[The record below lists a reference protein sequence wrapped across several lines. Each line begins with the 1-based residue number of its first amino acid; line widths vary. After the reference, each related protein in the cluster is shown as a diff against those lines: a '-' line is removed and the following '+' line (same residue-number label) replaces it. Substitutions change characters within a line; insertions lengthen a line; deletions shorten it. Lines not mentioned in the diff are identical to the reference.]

1 MKLTPARL
9 FGRRPLEFV
18 PSQPKLSADGRYGSF
33 LLPADDDRERL
44 ELWLVDTATA
54 EANRLLRGDA
64 GDASAAPETAVERDE
79 RERRRQFAH
88 GVTAYEWH
96 PEGHWILFPAQGAA
110 CLAAVPEGT
119 VRPLTAPGTRQTGI
133 RFSAKGSFVSYV
145 RDGDL
150 YALRVA
156 DGAERRLTED
166 GGGTVANGLPEFI
179 AEEEMHRFDGH
190 WWSPDE
196 RFVAFARVDAAP
208 IPETRRHEMD
218 ADGIRVVPQRYPFA
232 GGANAEVR
240 LGLLELATGATT
252 WLAWQAAAEDYLAR
266 VAFAPDGALVVQ
278 AQSRDQR
285 RLAVRR
291 YAGEEWQELFVE
303 TAETWINLHDNLEFL
318 EDGRFLWT
326 SERDGASQLY
336 LYDAAGRQARQL
348 SAGLG
353 RVNRVLAADD
363 DHAWVTGWRSD
374 PTTQGIY
381 RVGLQRGALDQ
392 ADLVAA
398 TDWWVEGV
406 ASRKAKLGLAV
417 VKTATAA
424 ARLAIFEARLGIL
437 KDAKA
442 GLVRTPRRKIG
453 TGGPCRLLSLPRPTT
468 PDIGADAVIGALPS
482 ASEFDAAHAAAEPGL
497 AYRLT
502 KPSPWQPQ
510 RRYPVVVHVYGGPG
524 VQRVRQETPPLVVR
538 LFAQAGFGVFE
549 LDNRGSANRGKRFED
564 AIHGR
569 LGHAEVADQLAGVAF
584 LRRQDWVDP
593 DRIGIFGHSYGGY
606 MVLMCLAQSHAFAAG
621 AAVAPVT
628 DWALYDTHYAER
640 YLGLP
645 ADNPQ
650 GYAASAVA
658 PRVADIDA
666 PLLLMHGM
674 ADDNVL
680 FAHSLA
686 LMDALQAAG
695 KPFELMTYPGAKHAL
710 QERSVAVHR
719 YEHILEFFRRR
730 LAKP

>member
-9 FGRRPLEFV
+9 FGPQPLAPV
-18 PSQPKLSADGRYGSF
+18 PSQLKLCGDGRYGSF
-33 LLPADDDRERL
+33 LLPAADDRERL
-44 ELWLVDTATA
+44 ELWLADTASGTA
-54 EANRLLRGDA
+54 KRLLRGSP
-64 GDASAAPETAVERDE
+64 GGERGGPETDVERDE
-79 RERRRQFAH
+79 RERRRQFAR

-96 PEGHWILFPAQGAA
+96 PCRHEILFPADGAA
-110 CLAAVPEGT
+110 CLATVPEGT
-119 VRPLTAPGTRQTGI
+119 VRSLTAPGTRQTGI
-133 RFSAKGSFVSYV
+133 RFSPKGRFVSYV
-145 RDGDL
+145 RNGDL
-150 YALRVA
+150 YARRIA

-179 AEEEMHRFDGH
+179 AAEEMHRFDGH

-196 RFVAFARVDAAP
+196 QFVVFARVDAAP
-208 IPETRRHEMD
+208 IAETQRHEMD

-240 LGLLELATGATT
+240 LGALELATGATT
-252 WLAWQAAAEDYLAR
+252 WLAWQLAEDDYLAR

-291 YAGEEWQELFVE
+291 LAGGEWRELFVE
-303 TAETWINLHDNLEFL
+303 TAETWINLHDNLTLL
-318 EDGRFLWT
+318 EDGRLLWS
-326 SERDGASQLY
+326 SECDGTSQLY
-336 LYDAAGRQARQL
+336 LYDRRGVANAEPPAPRQL
-348 SAGLG
+348 RVDLG
-353 RVNRVLAADD
+353 RVNRVLAADRE
-363 DHAWVTGWRSD
+363 HAWVTGWQAD

-381 RVGLQRGALDQ
+381 RVGLHGTRSAEPVL
-392 ADLVAA
+392 AA
-398 TDWWVEGV
+398 RDWWVEGA
-406 ASRKAKLGLAV
+406 ASRRGQYGLAV
-417 VKTATAA
+417 VTSATAP
-424 ARLAIFEARLGIL
+424 ARLAIFD
-437 KDAKA
+437 KDPAACPPATSGGA
-442 GLVRTPRRKIG
+442 GPG
-453 TGGPCRLLSLPRPTT
+453 RLLPLPQRNT
-468 PDIGADAVIGALPS
+468 ADVGPEAVIGELPFAAEFQALP
-482 ASEFDAAHAAAEPGL
+482 EPGL

-510 RRYPVVVHVYGGPG
+510 RRYPVVVYVYGGPG
-524 VQRVRQETPPLVVR
+524 VQRVRQERPPLVVQ
-538 LFAQAGFGVFE
+538 LFAQAGFGIFE
-549 LDNRGSANRGKRFED
+549 LDNRGSANRGKAFED

-569 LGHAEVADQLAGVAF
+569 LGHAEVADQLAGVSF

-593 DRIGIFGHSYGGY
+593 ARIGIFGHSYGGY

-628 DWALYDTHYAER
+628 DWTLYDTHYTER

-645 ADNPQ
+645 ADDPQ
-650 GYAASAVA
+650 GYAASAAA

-686 LMDALQAAG
+686 LMEALQAAG

-710 QERSVAVHR
+710 QERSVAAHR
-719 YEHILEFFRRR
+719 YEHILDFFRRR
-730 LAKP
+730 LAQREIG

>member
-96 PEGHWILFPAQGAA
+96 PEGHRILFPAQGAA

-119 VRPLTAPGTRQTGI
+119 VRPLTAPGTRQTSI

-166 GGGTVANGLPEFI
+166 GGGTVTNGLPEFI

-218 ADGIRVVPQRYPFA
+218 AEGIRVVPQRYPFA

-252 WLAWQAAAEDYLAR
+252 WLAWQAAADDYLAR

-278 AQSRDQR
+278 AQSRNQR

-303 TAETWINLHDNLEFL
+303 TAETWINLHDNVEFL

-348 SAGLG
+348 SASLG

-363 DHAWVTGWRSD
+363 DHAWVAGWRSD

-381 RVGLQRGALDQ
+381 RVGLHGTRSAE
-392 ADLVAA
+392 AVVVAP
-398 TDWWVEGV
+398 DWWVDG
-406 ASRKAKLGLAV
+406 AMTRKAERGLGIVRGAGAAAQLAV
-417 VKTATAA
+417 FEKAPKKGVRRDADPEGRTTGRLIALPQRTAA
-424 ARLAIFEARLGIL
+424 
-437 KDAKA
+437 
-442 GLVRTPRRKIG
+442 
-453 TGGPCRLLSLPRPTT
+453 
-468 PDIGADAVIGALPS
+468 DIGAESVIDELPL
-482 ASEFDAAHAAAEPGL
+482 ASEFRPLPEPGL

-524 VQRVRQETPPLVVR
+524 AQRVRQETPPLVVR

-549 LDNRGSANRGKRFED
+549 LDNRGSANRSKRFED

-628 DWALYDTHYAER
+628 DWTLYDTHYAER

-695 KPFELMTYPGAKHAL
+695 RPFELMTYPGAKHAL

>member
-1 MKLTPARL
+1 M
-9 FGRRPLEFV
+9 
-18 PSQPKLSADGRYGSF
+18 
-33 LLPADDDRERL
+33 
-44 ELWLVDTATA
+44 
-54 EANRLLRGDA
+54 
-64 GDASAAPETAVERDE
+64 
-79 RERRRQFAH
+79 
-88 GVTAYEWH
+88 
-96 PEGHWILFPAQGAA
+96 
-110 CLAAVPEGT
+110 
-119 VRPLTAPGTRQTGI
+119 
-133 RFSAKGSFVSYV
+133 SYV

-166 GGGTVANGLPEFI
+166 GGGTVTNGLPEFI

-218 ADGIRVVPQRYPFA
+218 AEGIRAVPQRYPFA

-291 YAGEEWQELFVE
+291 FAGGEWQELFVE

-348 SAGLG
+348 TAGLG

-363 DHAWVTGWRSD
+363 DHAWVTGWQSYPNFNDPRLPPP

-381 RVGLQRGALDQ
+381 RVGLRGVGTDP
-392 ADLVAA
+392 VAGPPSPSL
-398 TDWWVEGV
+398 WWVDG
-406 ASRKAKLGLAV
+406 AMSRKAERGLGV
-417 VKTATAA
+417 VKSASAA
-424 ARLAIFEARLGIL
+424 VQLAIFD
-437 KDAKA
+437 KDTKMPLAPIA
-442 GLVRTPRRKIG
+442 PFGRQYRQV
-453 TGGPCRLLSLPRPTT
+453 SLPRRPTA
-468 PDIGADAVIGALPS
+468 PDIGADAVIGTLPS
-482 ASEFDAAHAAAEPGL
+482 ASEFGPYL

-524 VQRVRQETPPLVVR
+524 AQRVRQETPPLVVR

-549 LDNRGSANRGKRFED
+549 LDNRGSANRDKRFED

-593 DRIGIFGHSYGGY
+593 ARIGIFGHSYGGY

-628 DWALYDTHYAER
+628 DWTLYDTHYAER

-680 FAHSLA
+680 FAHSLT

-719 YEHILEFFRRR
+719 YEHILDFFRRR

>member
-33 LLPADDDRERL
+33 LLPADDNRERL

-54 EANRLLRGDA
+54 EANRLLHGDA
-64 GDASAAPETAVERDE
+64 GDANAAPETAVERDE

-110 CLAAVPEGT
+110 CLATVPEGT
-119 VRPLTAPGTRQTGI
+119 VRPLTAPGARQTGI

-166 GGGTVANGLPEFI
+166 GGGTVTNGLPEFI

-218 ADGIRVVPQRYPFA
+218 AEGIRAVPQRYPFA

-291 YAGEEWQELFVE
+291 FAGGEWQELFVE

-348 SAGLG
+348 TAGLG

-363 DHAWVTGWRSD
+363 DHAWVTGWQSYPNFNDPRLPPP

-381 RVGLQRGALDQ
+381 RVGLRGVGTDP
-392 ADLVAA
+392 VAGPPSPSV
-398 TDWWVEGV
+398 WWVDGAV
-406 ASRKAKLGLAV
+406 SRKAERGLGV
-417 VKTATAA
+417 VKSASAA
-424 ARLAIFEARLGIL
+424 VRLAIFDKDTKMPLSLIAPLG
-437 KDAKA
+437 DHYRQ
-442 GLVRTPRRKIG
+442 V
-453 TGGPCRLLSLPRPTT
+453 SLPRRPTA
-468 PDIGADAVIGALPS
+468 PDIGADAVIGTLPS
-482 ASEFDAAHAAAEPGL
+482 ASEPYPTYL

-524 VQRVRQETPPLVVR
+524 VQRVRQETPSLVVR

-549 LDNRGSANRGKRFED
+549 LDNRGSANRGKPFED

-584 LRRQDWVDP
+584 LRRQEWMDP

-628 DWALYDTHYAER
+628 DWTLYDTHYAER

-680 FAHSLA
+680 FAHSLT

-719 YEHILEFFRRR
+719 YEHILDFFRRR

>member
-64 GDASAAPETAVERDE
+64 GDANAAPETAVERDE

-119 VRPLTAPGTRQTGI
+119 VRPLTAPGTRQTSI

-166 GGGTVANGLPEFI
+166 GGDTVTNGLPEFI

-208 IPETRRHEMD
+208 IPETWRHEMD
-218 ADGIRVVPQRYPFA
+218 ADGIRAVPQRYPFA

-252 WLAWQAAAEDYLAR
+252 WLAWQVAAEDYLAR

-291 YAGEEWQELFVE
+291 FAGGEWQELFVE
-303 TAETWINLHDNLEFL
+303 TAETWINLHDNVEFL

-363 DHAWVTGWRSD
+363 DHAWVAGWRSD

-381 RVGLQRGALDQ
+381 RVGLHGTRSAE
-392 ADLVAA
+392 AVVVAP
-398 TDWWVEGV
+398 DWWVDGTMT
-406 ASRKAKLGLAV
+406 RKAERGLGIVRGAGAAAQLAV
-417 VKTATAA
+417 FEKAPKKGVRRDADPEGRTTGRLIALPQRTAA
-424 ARLAIFEARLGIL
+424 
-437 KDAKA
+437 
-442 GLVRTPRRKIG
+442 
-453 TGGPCRLLSLPRPTT
+453 
-468 PDIGADAVIGALPS
+468 DIGAESVIDELPL
-482 ASEFDAAHAAAEPGL
+482 ASEFRPLPEPGL

-524 VQRVRQETPPLVVR
+524 AQRVRQETPPLVVR

-549 LDNRGSANRGKRFED
+549 LDNRGSANRSKRFED

-593 DRIGIFGHSYGGY
+593 ARIGIFGHSYGGY

-628 DWALYDTHYAER
+628 DWTLYDTHYAER

-695 KPFELMTYPGAKHAL
+695 RPFELMTYPGAKHAL

-719 YEHILEFFRRR
+719 YEHILDFFRRR